1 MTRAWIGQGITI
13 PREIDEGLSS
23 FHPLPLSRIASIES
37 QTLKRQRLSKSS
49 SALLPGKRYELMKNS
64 GLKEI
69 PTIKSIKVEPYRTKS
84 EYKHLSFLERL
95 T

>member
-13 PREIDEGLSS
+13 PREIDEGLSN
-23 FHPLPLSRIASIES
+23 FHPLPLSRIASVES
-37 QTLKRQRLSKSS
+37 QILKGQKLPKSS
-49 SALLPGKRYELMKNS
+49 FALLPGKRYELMKNS

-84 EYKHLSFLERL
+84 EYKNLSFLERL
-95 T
+95 P